1 MFYIIEKQNREMDE
15 MKRMLSSLIKK
26 MATSREEP
34 SSLPERIQFPLASE
48 EAVQALEQNLA
59 DNETEKALVSLRHC
73 TSISFFLLWQTYL
86 SFTNEQV
93 KGSKTKNVE
102 LYQKDQYNEKHIACS
117 PPSPPEA
124 LTTSVPLA
132 DRTVEMWNV

>member
-73 TSISFFLLWQTYL
+73 TSISFFIMANLFVHY
-86 SFTNEQV
+86 E
-93 KGSKTKNVE
+93 
-102 LYQKDQYNEKHIACS
+102 
-117 PPSPPEA
+117 
-124 LTTSVPLA
+124 
-132 DRTVEMWNV
+132 